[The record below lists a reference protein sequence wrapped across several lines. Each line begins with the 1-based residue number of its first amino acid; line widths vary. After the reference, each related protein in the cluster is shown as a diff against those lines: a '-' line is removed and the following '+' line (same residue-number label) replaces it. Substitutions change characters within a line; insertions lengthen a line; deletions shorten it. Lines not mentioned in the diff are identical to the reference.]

1 MKMYASNVFT
11 FFCRETYIFAMF
23 FLLPENNSKI
33 ETLDLHST
41 IILAII
47 VIMSVERKQI
57 SLILRTE
64 HNVAK

>member
-11 FFCRETYIFAMF
+11 FFCREKYIFAMF

-41 IILAII
+41 IIFAII
-47 VIMSVERKQI
+47 VIMLVGRKQI